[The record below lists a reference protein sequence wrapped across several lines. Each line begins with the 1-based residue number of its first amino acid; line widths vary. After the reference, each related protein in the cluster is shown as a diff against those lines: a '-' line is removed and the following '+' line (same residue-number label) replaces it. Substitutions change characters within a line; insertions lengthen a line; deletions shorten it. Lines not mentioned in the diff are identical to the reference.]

1 MIRRVMRVAER
12 TTPKQPITGWPTMP
26 PWRGLKAYLVTLV
39 VLASYLWLRF
49 QARFRSAMAIQVRLE
64 RANHR
69 NARRIYRA
77 ILELQGLYI
86 KVGQLFSIMTNF
98 LPPAFRAELEGLQ
111 DQVTPRSYAAI
122 ERRVREEFGGRGPHE
137 LFEAFDEQPIASAS
151 IGQVHL
157 AKLHGGYQVAV
168 KVQYPGIGRIVR
180 ADLRALRRIF
190 GLINRFLPYQ
200 GLDAVYGEIRAIVL
214 EELDFKVE
222 ADNLEAICRNFEGRS
237 DVVFPRVVRE
247 LSTERV
253 LTTEFVEGV
262 KVNDLRGLER
272 LKIDRTALA
281 RLVIDTY
288 CQQIFHHGIYHAD
301 PHPGNI
307 LVSEGPVIKFV
318 DFGAVCTVSDGMRR
332 GILLL
337 LQGAINRDT
346 NKIVAALREMGF
358 IAHRADPKTFD
369 RVVDYF
375 HARFQE
381 EVKLDSFNLKD
392 IKFDPQRG
400 LENLADLRR
409 MNISLRD
416 ITDTFHVPREWIM
429 LERTILLLMGLCTE
443 LDPELNPMDV
453 LRPHVEEFVLGK
465 DGDWSKFM
473 LDTTRDVTLS
483 VLSLPAEIRK
493 FTTRAMQGDIEIS
506 VAGQKEAALLHYAL
520 GHQVIYAALGI
531 ASVWLWLSLDDR
543 GLEQP
548 SLWALA
554 AAGVFGLLLLRS
566 LWVTRKCLGR
576 RWRT

>member
-1 MIRRVMRVAER
+1 MRVVENTA
-12 TTPKQPITGWPTMP
+12 PKQAITISPTLP

-49 QARFRSAMAIQVRLE
+49 LSRFRSAISIQTHVE
-64 RANHR
+64 QANHR
-69 NARRIYRA
+69 NARRIYKA
-77 ILELQGLYI
+77 ILEMQGLYI

-98 LPPAFRAELEGLQ
+98 LPPAFRSELEGLQ
-111 DQVTPRSYAAI
+111 DQVTPRSYSAI
-122 ERRVREEFGGRGPHE
+122 ERRIREEFDGRGPHE
-137 LFEAFDEQPIASAS
+137 LFESFDEKPLASAS

-157 AKLHGGYQVAV
+157 AKLHGGHRVAV

-190 GLINRFLPYQ
+190 GVISRFLPYQ
-200 GLDAVYGEIRAIVL
+200 GLDAIYGEIRAIIL
-214 EELDFKVE
+214 EELDFKIE
-222 ADNLEAICRNFEGRS
+222 ADNLEAIGHNFEGRT
-237 DVVFPRVVRE
+237 DVTFPRVVRE
-247 LSTERV
+247 LSTQRV

-262 KVNDLRGLER
+262 KVNDLHGLER
-272 LKIDRTALA
+272 LKVDRTALA

-307 LVSEGPVIKFV
+307 IVSEGPVITFV
-318 DFGAVCTVSDGMRR
+318 DFGAVCTVSDGMRT
-332 GILLL
+332 GILQL

-346 NKIVAALREMGF
+346 SKIVSALREMGF
-358 IAHRADPKTFD
+358 IAHRADAKTFD

-381 EVKLDSFNLKD
+381 EVKLESFNLKD

-429 LERTILLLMGLCTE
+429 LERTVLLLMGLCTE

-453 LRPHVEEFVLGK
+453 IRPHVEEFVLGK

-483 VLSLPAEIRK
+483 VLSLPADIRK

-506 VAGQKEAALLHYAL
+506 LTGQKEAALLHYAL
-520 GHQVIYAALGI
+520 GHQVIYTALGI
-531 ASVWLWLSLDDR
+531 ASVWLWLSLEDR
-543 GLEQP
+543 GMEQV
-548 SLWALA
+548 SLWALG
-554 AAGVFGLLLLRS
+554 AAGTFALLLLRS
-566 LWVTRKCLGR
+566 FWVTRKCLER